1 MENIGKKES
10 SGDQVESLESERR
23 GDTVITSNS
32 TIIEKCSNIT
42 EVKSDQKISP
52 PKKRAPKL
60 CQIGKSPSIEKAG
73 KQIFMSQ
80 EILEDPGSFDFGDL
94 SSVSDGENGMDITVL
109 DQNQTINA

>member
-1 MENIGKKES
+1 MENIDKKES

-23 GDTVITSNS
+23 GDTVITSGSN
-32 TIIEKCSNIT
+32 IIDKCSNMT

-60 CQIGKSPSIEKAG
+60 CQIGKSPSNEKAG

-80 EILEDPGSFDFGDL
+80 EILENPGSFDFGDL
-94 SSVSDGENGMDITVL
+94 SSISGGENGYHSTRSESND
-109 DQNQTINA
+109 